1 MGFWLNRRKV
11 NQKKKNSLW
20 KIEQLLAKIQAHHQT
35 ELEEIDEF
43 EVNLCKWCLWVIE
56 VQPSYQLLVRWKY
69 L

>member
-11 NQKKKNSLW
+11 NQKKNSLW

-43 EVNLCKWCLWVIE
+43 EVNLC
-56 VQPSYQLLVRWKY
+56 
-69 L
+69 

>member
-1 MGFWLNRRKV
+1 MGFWLNRKKV

-43 EVNLCKWCLWVIE
+43 EVNLC
-56 VQPSYQLLVRWKY
+56 
-69 L
+69 